1 MKKSSRTISRG
12 AGTSTSMGSGMV
24 ALRINMPLAA
34 LKRQASRVVS
44 LAHSAVVHV
53 SGQSDSVA
61 SAIAALSG
69 RSPARSALVGLGRKS
84 ARVGIANHA
93 SATVRLGAT
102 AVRSARASAQAS
114 LSGKRP
120 VK

>member
-12 AGTSTSMGSGMV
+12 AGKASTPMASGMV
-24 ALRINMPLAA
+24 ALRIDMPLAA
-34 LKRQASRVVS
+34 LKRQVSRVVS

-69 RSPARSALVGLGRKS
+69 RSPASSALVRLGRKS
-84 ARVGIANHA
+84 AIVGIANLA
-93 SATVRLGAT
+93 SATVRFGGS
-102 AVRSARASAQAS
+102 VSAQAS